1 MKNIKQNA
9 KWYLLG
15 VLFLAN
21 VLIWYAIFAEER
33 AGILTV
39 AFLDVGQGDAIFI
52 EAPNGNQMLIDGGVN
67 TRVLQ
72 ELSAVMPFYDRS
84 IDVVLAT
91 HPDKDHIGG
100 LPAVLKNFKV
110 DYFIEPGVAAET
122 SVYRELVRLVMSEEG
137 MEKVLARRGMK
148 VFLDETTYLL
158 ILFPDR
164 DMSGANANDASI
176 IAKLVYEDTSFLFT
190 GDASQ
195 KMENFVVSLDEKM
208 IDVDVLKVG
217 HHGSKTSTSD
227 LFLGYASP
235 LFSVIS
241 AGAANRYGHPNE
253 EVIARLEQFES
264 EILRTDESGTV
275 IFKSDGKNVRVIN
288 F

>member
-1 MKNIKQNA
+1 MESIRQNA
-9 KWYLLG
+9 KWYFLG
-15 VLFLAN
+15 VLFFAN
-21 VLIWYAIFAEER
+21 ALIWCAIFGEER

-39 AFLDVGQGDAIFI
+39 AFLDVGQGDAVFI
-52 EAPNGNQMLIDGGVN
+52 EAPNGNQMLIDGGGN

-72 ELSAVMPFYDRS
+72 ELSTVMPFYDRS

-110 DYFIEPGVAAET
+110 DYFIEPGIAVET
-122 SVYRELVRLVMSEEG
+122 GAYEELVRLIALEGSEN
-137 MEKVLARRGMK
+137 VIARRGMK
-148 VFLDETTYLL
+148 IFLDEKVYLL
-158 ILFPDR
+158 VLFPDR
-164 DMSGANANDASI
+164 DMSGVSANDASI
-176 IAKLVYEDTSFLFT
+176 IAKLIYEDTSFLFT

-195 KMENFVVSLDEKM
+195 KMENFVVSLDGKM
-208 IDVDVLKVG
+208 IDVDVLKIG

-241 AGAANRYGHPNE
+241 AGVANRYGHPHE

-264 EILRTDESGTV
+264 EILRTDEQGTI
-275 IFKSDGKNVRVIN
+275 IFKSDGKNVRN
-288 F
+288 